1 MGRSARGVRGIDL
14 QKGDE
19 VVGMEIVMD
28 NSTIMTVAENGFGK
42 RTGLSE
48 YRLQGRGGKGIITLK
63 TTDKTGNVV
72 GILQVADDDEIMMI
86 TANGKVIR
94 LKVKS
99 LRTIGR
105 NTQGVKLFDI
115 EKGDKIMA
123 VALLAEKE
131 EEAGEGE

>member
-1 MGRSARGVRGIDL
+1 M
-14 QKGDE
+14 
-19 VVGMEIVMD
+19 
-28 NSTIMTVAENGFGK
+28 
-42 RTGLSE
+42 
-48 YRLQGRGGKGIITLK
+48 
-63 TTDKTGNVV
+63 V